1 MLGNAALSLE
11 WVECRRKTW
20 LFERVPEFYI
30 FFVLLR
36 PCDSYLRSA
45 PFRLNALKHWI
56 FERAPRR
63 LLLFDLKDVK
73 ENSGGAVLIKCV
85 FSSCVVPE
93 SFGFASWSVCACVIL
108 GAGSRGR
115 GLWGCIKGLLVKNS
129 RTVPWRETYL
139 GKSINEWLRQRKTEQ
154 KGLFWTMRLFYLIF
168 TNICPR
174 KN

>member
-1 MLGNAALSLE
+1 MGWMQKKNMII
-11 WVECRRKTW
+11 RKSAGV
-20 LFERVPEFYI
+20 LYI
-30 FFVLLR
+30 FVLLR
-36 PCDSYLRSA
+36 SCDSYLRSA

-73 ENSGGAVLIKCV
+73 ENLGGAVLIKCV

-93 SFGFASWSVCACVIL
+93 SFGFVSWSVCACVIL

-168 TNICPR
+168 TNIRPR

>member
-1 MLGNAALSLE
+1 MGWMQKKNMII
-11 WVECRRKTW
+11 RKSAGV
-20 LFERVPEFYI
+20 LNI
-30 FFVLLR
+30 FVLLR
-36 PCDSYLRSA
+36 SCDSYLRSA
-45 PFRLNALKHWI
+45 PFRLNTLKHWI

-63 LLLFDLKDVK
+63 LLLFDLKDAK
-73 ENSGGAVLIKCV
+73 ENLGGAVLIKCV

-93 SFGFASWSVCACVIL
+93 SVEFVSWSVCACVIL